1 MAEETGLELYART
14 ARRSAGLVIRD
25 YSTSFGMASRLL
37 TSEVRWQIGAIYG
50 VVRLAD
56 EVVDGPAEAAGV
68 PVDERRAMLDALEQE
83 VETALERRF
92 STNLLVHAFQDAASV
107 AAFGPELTRPFFASM
122 RRDLDPVDLT
132 DEAEL
137 DEYVYGSAEVVG
149 LMCLAAFLADTP
161 APNHVRE
168 RLDAGAR
175 ALGSAFQRVNFVR
188 DLAADA
194 DGLGRRYLPQ
204 LDPAHPTEEAKH
216 AVLDRIDADLATA
229 EATLPLLPRD
239 ARRAVGAAHGL
250 FAALSRRL
258 RQTPA
263 DRLRRGP
270 DPRAP
275 AGARSGCAVPE
286 SAGNHH
292 RHRVPLVPPCR

>member
-1 MAEETGLELYART
+1 MAEETGLALYART
-14 ARRSAGLVIRD
+14 ARRSAALVIRD
-25 YSTSFGMASRLL
+25 YSTSFGLASRLL
-37 TSEVRWQIGAIYG
+37 APRVRWQIGAIYG

-56 EVVDGPAEAAGV
+56 EVVDGPAHAAGV
-68 PVDERRAMLDALEQE
+68 PVEERRRMLDALERE
-83 VETALERRF
+83 VEAALTRRF
-92 STNLLVHAFQDAASV
+92 STNLLVHAFQDAAAV

-149 LMCLAAFLADTP
+149 LMCLAAFLADAPPTP
-161 APNHVRE
+161 GERA

-194 DGLGRRYLPQ
+194 DGLGRRYLPR

-216 AVLDRIDADLATA
+216 AVLDRIDADLAIA

-258 RQTPA
+258 RATPA
-263 DRLRRGP
+263 ERLRRE
-270 DPRAP
+270 R
-275 AGARSGCAVPE
+275 V
-286 SAGNHH
+286 
-292 RHRVPLVPPCR
+292 RVPAPEKLRILAAAAVR